1 MSFTLARTRKYL
13 KQHRNTSNIDDE
25 EKENMSNIFP
35 TCENKRDSDG
45 ALWESALTKL
55 DLNASKAAAIALLS
69 IDPAEATDN
78 KTNFNVSLQVNILNN
93 STNIHHA
100 SNLNDTDDAP
110 VNTSTNLWSSMTSMV
125 RSVMNNISISAQ
137 NSFCK

>member
-1 MSFTLARTRKYL
+1 
-13 KQHRNTSNIDDE
+13 
-25 EKENMSNIFP
+25 MSNIFP

-69 IDPAEATDN
+69 IDPAQATDN